1 MSAALSS
8 FSSHTFL
15 RYIGMCKSRRW
26 LKFRLNKLHLRFQL
40 FCPVSHGFEAM
51 ENVSEISCGKKK
63 WSVITDKF
71 IKSTGCISTAFS
83 SFSSHTFPREMMSS
97 LSGVCESRRWLK
109 FRLNKL
115 HCHVRFQIVQLHMD
129 LRQWGMCV
137 IYHVAEKN
145 EKCWLAK
152 GP

>member
-1 MSAALSS
+1 MSD
-8 FSSHTFL
+8 
-15 RYIGMCKSRRW
+15 IMWK
-26 LKFRLNKLHLRFQL
+26 KE
-40 FCPVSHGFEAM
+40 V
-51 ENVSEISCGKKK
+51 ISNHR
-63 WSVITDKF
+63 DKF

-97 LSGVCESRRWLK
+97 LSGVCESGRWLK

-145 EKCWLAK
+145 EKC
-152 GP
+152 